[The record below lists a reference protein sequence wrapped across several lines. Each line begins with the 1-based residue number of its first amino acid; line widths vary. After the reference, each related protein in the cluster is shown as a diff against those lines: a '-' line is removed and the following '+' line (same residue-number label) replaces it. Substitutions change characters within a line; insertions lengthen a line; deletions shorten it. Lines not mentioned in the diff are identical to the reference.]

1 VIFCGNSICLVWFFP
16 PCGPAE
22 CQVWHMMQ
30 FRTFRGILSV

>member
-22 CQVWHMMQ
+22 CQV
-30 FRTFRGILSV
+30 